1 LANGE
6 LQLGCPRTKL
16 ARFLLRDLSASLRRH
31 ALEGEM
37 QAWSTLDFPSHLQFS
52 YWREVLC
59 EAFITLNPERKQAGA
74 FAGTVTA
81 HPLAGVNVTTVSSI
95 DQRVLRG
102 AREIRKM
109 PLEFY
114 FLNLQLKG
122 ECHFAQRS
130 REALVKPNEFA
141 IVDTTEPYE
150 LDYRGNWEL
159 YSFRIPK
166 RMLDPLLANP
176 NQSTATLV
184 TKEQPLGLLAI
195 DFLQTVARRPDAFP
209 KEAGRSLART
219 MVELIG
225 LALGTGSDA
234 AEAARASVGQALRNS
249 ILKYIDANL
258 SSPSLS
264 AEKAARHFGIS
275 SRYLHKVFEL
285 GDLSF
290 CETLLA
296 RRLDRCAY
304 ELNQRPHQPIS
315 ETALTWGFNDISH
328 FNHAFRKRFGVS
340 PTEFRRSRMSSGY
353 QT

>member
-1 LANGE
+1 
-6 LQLGCPRTKL
+6 
-16 ARFLLRDLSASLRRH
+16 
-31 ALEGEM
+31 M
-37 QAWSTLDFPSHLQFS
+37 QEWSTLDFPSHQQFS

-59 EAFITLNPERKQAGA
+59 EAFITLNPERKREGA

-81 HPLAGVNVTTVSSI
+81 HPVAEVNVTTVSSV

-109 PLEFY
+109 PLEYY

-122 ECHFAQRS
+122 ECRFAQRG
-130 REALVKPNEFA
+130 REALVKPNGFA
-141 IVDTTEPYE
+141 IVDTTEPYA
-150 LDYRGNWEL
+150 LDYRGDWEL

-176 NQSTATLV
+176 AQSTSTLV
-184 TKEQPLGLLAI
+184 TREQPLGLLAI
-195 DFLQTVARRPDAFP
+195 DFLQSVARQPDAFAT
-209 KEAGRSLART
+209 ETNRSLARM

-225 LALGTGSDA
+225 LSLGAGVDA
-234 AEAARASVGQALRNS
+234 TETARASVGQALRNS

-258 SSPSLS
+258 GNPSLS

-275 SRYLHKVFEL
+275 SRYLHKVFEPT
-285 GDLSF
+285 GHSF
-290 CETLLA
+290 GETLLG

-304 ELNQRPHQPIS
+304 ELTRTPYQPIS
-315 ETALTWGFNDISH
+315 ELALTWGFNDISH

-340 PTEFRRSRMSSGY
+340 PTEFRRSGISS
-353 QT
+353 

>member
-1 LANGE
+1 
-6 LQLGCPRTKL
+6 
-16 ARFLLRDLSASLRRH
+16 
-31 ALEGEM
+31 M

-74 FAGTVTA
+74 FAGAVTA

-122 ECHFAQRS
+122 ECRFAQRG

-184 TKEQPLGLLAI
+184 TKRSRSIAGADHGGI
-195 DFLQTVARRPDAFP
+195 DRPG
-209 KEAGRSLART
+209 AGDRFRCSR
-219 MVELIG
+219 G
-225 LALGTGSDA
+225 
-234 AEAARASVGQALRNS
+234 RASVGRS
-249 ILKYIDANL
+249 G
-258 SSPSLS
+258 
-264 AEKAARHFGIS
+264 AAQ
-275 SRYLHKVFEL
+275 
-285 GDLSF
+285 
-290 CETLLA
+290 
-296 RRLDRCAY
+296 LDS
-304 ELNQRPHQPIS
+304 QVH
-315 ETALTWGFNDISH
+315 
-328 FNHAFRKRFGVS
+328 
-340 PTEFRRSRMSSGY
+340 
-353 QT
+353 